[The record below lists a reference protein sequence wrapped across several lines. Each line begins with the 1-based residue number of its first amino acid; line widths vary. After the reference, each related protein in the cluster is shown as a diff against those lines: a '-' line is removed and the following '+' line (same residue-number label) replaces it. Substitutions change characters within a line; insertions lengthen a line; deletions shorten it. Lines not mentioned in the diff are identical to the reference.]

1 MSAPWDSPNHAICP
15 ECGFTASDKEKPN
28 SGWFECQCGTAFA
41 EEAPSGAEEIEF
53 VKPKEPS
60 WASLEG
66 LKQAVNDLIS
76 ANDRLFGEVDRL
88 RSERDMYW
96 EYWLAANDLHH
107 LEESLGAGVPIP
119 NGSRDKAV
127 ESINMIRSRIEEWQ
141 NDL

>member
-1 MSAPWDSPNHAICP
+1 MSMMYC
-15 ECGFTASDKEKPN
+15 
-28 SGWFECQCGTAFA
+28 FECDRAIDTDYFMNGHQFEPDFKCEDCVEKLTPMQMLTLSV
-41 EEAPSGAEEIEF
+41 EENVKLIDRMRGEID
-53 VKPKEPS
+53 
-60 WASLEG
+60 
-66 LKQAVNDLIS
+66 DL
-76 ANDRLFGEVDRL
+76 RH
-88 RSERDMYW
+88 ERDMYW